1 MEKFNMKNANH
12 TEDFPFLGYDTV
24 ENHGNVAAIA
34 EHIKQVLILLGEDVN
49 RQGMEKT
56 PERVAKA
63 LKFMT
68 VGSTQENDVNQIL
81 TSALFTQE
89 YNEMVVIKDIEFYSL
104 CEHHLLPFYGKAHI
118 GYLPTDKVVGL
129 SKIPRIV
136 DIYARRLQLQEKMAV
151 QIRDAIQTHLNPK
164 GVAVVIEA
172 HHMCMM
178 VRGVQKQQSSVITS
192 ALSGIFLTDA
202 KTRGEF
208 MQFIQN

>member
-1 MEKFNMKNANH
+1 MEKFNMKNSNH
-12 TEDFPFLGYDTV
+12 AEDFPFFGCDTL
-24 ENHGNVAAIA
+24 ENQDNVAAIA

-68 VGSTQENDVNQIL
+68 VGSTQEKDVNQIL

-208 MQFIQN
+208 MQFVHN